1 MTYRIP
7 LGGIRGAG
15 KFAIVDDEDRE
26 LVQGYA
32 WSLTD
37 HGYVRAYVRGTGRA
51 SRKNIYL
58 HTLISGLPYVDHED
72 RNPLNCIR
80 RNLRD
85 GSGSGNTANQAKNA
99 GGTSRFKG
107 VSRHSGRWLAQTS
120 FRGVAVYLGV
130 HRDEVDAA
138 RAYDAAARELF
149 GEYAV
154 TNVDLELL
162 PPDATWQM
170 PAKVGTQGLHNAG
183 RRKYASSSRFK
194 GVSLNP
200 SNGKW
205 LARIRQRSLGRF
217 VSEEG
222 AARAYDAAAIEEFGE
237 YAVTNV
243 DLGLLPPLS

>member
-72 RNPLNCIR
+72 RNPLNCTR

-99 GGTSRFKG
+99 GGT
-107 VSRHSGRWLAQTS
+107 
-120 FRGVAVYLGV
+120 
-130 HRDEVDAA
+130 
-138 RAYDAAARELF
+138 
-149 GEYAV
+149 
-154 TNVDLELL
+154 
-162 PPDATWQM
+162 
-170 PAKVGTQGLHNAG
+170 
-183 RRKYASSSRFK
+183 SRFK